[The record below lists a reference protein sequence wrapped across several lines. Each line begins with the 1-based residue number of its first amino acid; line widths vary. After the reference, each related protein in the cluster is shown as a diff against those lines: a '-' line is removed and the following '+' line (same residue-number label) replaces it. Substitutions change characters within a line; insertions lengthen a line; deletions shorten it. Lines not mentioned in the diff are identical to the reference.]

1 MLEAT
6 EFREREMSAVIN
18 LRIIYLEL
26 KHGSPH
32 IFLET
37 SIVTRDGFLT
47 ITERVAF
54 EIQVKNRKQTLTNF
68 DEAVLSSMAD
78 NNVPSLKKLLETQK
92 CSSFKSRRH

>member
-1 MLEAT
+1 MLIVT
-6 EFREREMSAVIN
+6 EFREREMSAVRN
-18 LRIIYLEL
+18 LSIIYLEL

-37 SIVTRDGFLT
+37 SIVTRDCFLT

-78 NNVPSLKKLLETQK
+78 NNVPSLKI
-92 CSSFKSRRH
+92 F